1 MLRGGGQTQSLEQA
15 RQALC
20 LRDTP
25 HSGCLNFPCY
35 SVLEMEI
42 INNNNNNIKKQN
54 SSKATKLVGGASS
67 VALSFLS
74 SYLQALGRQAGD
86 MQSSL
91 YQRVFFRSEKLKKEE
106 HWLLL
111 VSVSFV
117 RMPELEGACSEGSL
131 FLSLALGLPS
141 IDRACKRVGRAVVI
155 GTALCVSPLTYLP
168 QGRQNIFI
176 TLSPRVEIF
185 KGSAGGRPAFSPS
198 FPHRSLSLAGHHK
211 FSL

>member
-42 INNNNNNIKKQN
+42 INNNNNIKKQN
-54 SSKATKLVGGASS
+54 SSKATKHVGGASS

-131 FLSLALGLPS
+131 VLSLALGLPS
-141 IDRACKRVGRAVVI
+141 IGLA
-155 GTALCVSPLTYLP
+155 
-168 QGRQNIFI
+168 
-176 TLSPRVEIF
+176 
-185 KGSAGGRPAFSPS
+185 SASGERW
-198 FPHRSLSLAGHHK
+198 
-211 FSL
+211 

>member
-1 MLRGGGQTQSLEQA
+1 MFRAFLLSVWFLNFLLPCLFGECWGGVSKPLEQA

-25 HSGCLNFPCY
+25 QSGCLNFPCY

-42 INNNNNNIKKQN
+42 NNNNNIKKN
-54 SSKATKLVGGASS
+54 SSKATKHVGGTSS
-67 VALSFLS
+67 VALSFVS
-74 SYLQALGRQAGD
+74 SYLQALGRHAGD
-86 MQSSL
+86 MRPSL

-117 RMPELEGACSEGSL
+117 RMPELEGACSEGRL

-141 IDRACKRVGRAVVI
+141 IGLA
-155 GTALCVSPLTYLP
+155 
-168 QGRQNIFI
+168 
-176 TLSPRVEIF
+176 
-185 KGSAGGRPAFSPS
+185 SASGER
-198 FPHRSLSLAGHHK
+198 
-211 FSL
+211 